1 MKSRFPAATKGPWL
15 GAWLAAGAAVSV
27 APVLA
32 ADGLPPLLEPCVSLQ
47 RDSER
52 LACYDK
58 AIANILM
65 GDTSAKPVSAENM
78 FGAHADIPRSEAER
92 REVKREELKQISGKV
107 TSLRHT
113 DDGMI
118 VLELDNGQVWRQQD
132 SDVRLVVATGDT
144 ITIVR
149 ASLGTFKLTDK
160 TGRFARFRRVR

>member
-1 MKSRFPAATKGPWL
+1 MKSRFLAATDRSLKGL
-15 GAWLAAGAAVSV
+15 WLALSATLCSAPALAGDA
-27 APVLA
+27 
-32 ADGLPPLLEPCVSLQ
+32 LPPLLEPCVTLQ
-47 RDSER
+47 RDTER

-58 AIANILM
+58 AIANILA
-65 GDTSAKPVSAENM
+65 GNTSAKPVSAENM

-144 ITIVR
+144 VTIVR
-149 ASLGTFKLTDK
+149 ASLGTFKLSDK

>member
-1 MKSRFPAATKGPWL
+1 MKSRFLAAIKSPWL
-15 GAWLAAGAAVSV
+15 GACLAAGAAASP
-27 APVLA
+27 ALA
-32 ADGLPPLLEPCVSLQ
+32 ADSLPTLLQPCVSLQ
-47 RDSER
+47 RDVER

-58 AIANILM
+58 AVANILM
-65 GDTSAKPVSAENM
+65 GETSAEPVSAENM

-132 SDVRLVVATGDT
+132 SDVRLVVGTGDT
-144 ITIVR
+144 VTIVR